1 VFALSHTS
9 MIATNGGTNESSG
22 TPRPDVVE
30 ERLLVF
36 AEQLG
41 RIAGT
46 DPWGAECFYFV
57 GDA

>member
-1 VFALSHTS
+1 
-9 MIATNGGTNESSG
+9 MIATNGGTNETSG